1 MMNGPL
7 RRDKRVGQRV
17 EDWMHAPLTFPPQI
31 GNYSE
36 SAMTVALRMGGYK
49 LRRVLVDT
57 GSSADIIY
65 EECFRR
71 LAPEDRERL
80 EPVFEPLSGFSGE
93 TCMPIGQI
101 DFPVTMGDGTR
112 DRTVMT
118 TFLVVPAKSEY
129 NAIIGRPTL
138 GNLAAAVSTAHGLLM
153 LPTPRG
159 VAKVWAEKPMM
170 IAELSSQ
177 PRASPS
183 DKTEKWVINPRFPEQ
198 TVTLGASL
206 SPKIRHHLKQLLQEN
221 MDIFAFTHSDMT
233 GVPRDVAEH
242 HLGVSQNIKP
252 YVQKQRHMGEK
263 RKKFITSEVQKLE
276 AAGIV
281 RQIKNSTWIANP
293 VVVPKADGTW
303 RMCVDYTNLNKACP
317 KDAYPLPVID
327 EKVDSLVPFRLKC
340 FLDAY
345 KGYHQRMM
353 DKVFKGQIGKNVE
366 VYVDGLVIKSLQE
379 NRLLPDI
386 VETFT
391 ALRKNS
397 IKLNPG
403 KCSFGME
410 EGKFLGVIITKE
422 GFRVHPEK
430 VAAVVKMQSPAS
442 LKEVQ
447 ALNGRLVAINR
458 FLSKHAER
466 SLPFISVLKKCL
478 SEKQFEWTTEAEQA
492 FQDLK
497 AYLVNLPALTAPQV
511 NEVLKMYLSTS
522 PRAVSSVLLVER
534 ADVQTPIYYISRVLT
549 DAEANYS
556 ILEKL
561 VLALVHASRRQR
573 RYFQAH
579 DIEILTS
586 YPLQHVLRK
595 PDLSGRLCKW
605 AIELGVYSL
614 TFKPRTAVK
623 GQVIA
628 DFISEIPAGT
638 QVTPEDLYLPK
649 SKEIPAGQTWELHS
663 DGASSTDGAG
673 AGVILISPAGKEY
686 ARAYK
691 LNFRASNNEAEYEA
705 LIAGLKLALKYKAK
719 HVRAHIDSLLAANQI
734 NAEYEAKDEAMAKY
748 LSVCK
753 ALIKA
758 FETCVVMH
766 VPRSKNKKAD
776 ALSKLAS
783 CFAEPLQNVHVE
795 EMKDPAIQIHRVN
808 VAQQSPESW
817 TTPIVKYLTD
827 GRLPLDKG
835 EARKL
840 RSKCENYQMVNGIL
854 YRRTYLGPLL
864 RCVDPEE
871 ANYLIREIHM
881 GICGIHAGP
890 KAVVAKLK
898 GAGYYW
904 PGMHAMAVEELKRCM
919 SCQKYAPVISRPK
932 NNLIPVTSAWPFQK
946 WAVDIVGPFPEATG
960 RVKFLIVAVDYFT
973 KWVEAKPLAT
983 ISAVQVKKFLWE
995 FIVCRFGIPLY
1006 LVTDNGTQFADKL
1019 LKQWCTELQIQ
1030 QIFTSVAHPQGNGQV
1045 ERINRSILE
1054 GIKTRLDFE
1063 GASWVDEVP
1072 HVLWAH
1078 RTMKKS
1084 STGETPFSLT
1094 YGSEAMIPAEI
1105 GIPSYRHLN
1114 SHLINNDEEIRH
1126 NLDLLEERR
1135 ELAAFKEKKY
1145 KEQLKKYYNRHV
1157 HKVTFKEGEYVLRS
1171 NEASRTLPLGKLAP
1185 NWEGPYVVKKDLGK
1199 GAYELAHLDGK
1210 PIPRTWNSAQL
1221 RRCYI

>member
-1 MMNGPL
+1 
-7 RRDKRVGQRV
+7 
-17 EDWMHAPLTFPPQI
+17 
-31 GNYSE
+31 
-36 SAMTVALRMGGYK
+36 
-49 LRRVLVDT
+49 
-57 GSSADIIY
+57 
-65 EECFRR
+65 
-71 LAPEDRERL
+71 
-80 EPVFEPLSGFSGE
+80 
-93 TCMPIGQI
+93 
-101 DFPVTMGDGTR
+101 
-112 DRTVMT
+112 
-118 TFLVVPAKSEY
+118 
-129 NAIIGRPTL
+129 
-138 GNLAAAVSTAHGLLM
+138 
-153 LPTPRG
+153 
-159 VAKVWAEKPMM
+159 
-170 IAELSSQ
+170 
-177 PRASPS
+177 
-183 DKTEKWVINPRFPEQ
+183 
-198 TVTLGASL
+198 
-206 SPKIRHHLKQLLQEN
+206 
-221 MDIFAFTHSDMT
+221 MT

-242 HLGVSQNIKP
+242 HLGVSQNVKP

-345 KGYHQRMM
+345 KGYHQVKMAREDESKTAFYTQGGIYCYTKMPFGLKNAGATYQRMM

-366 VYVDGLVIKSLQE
+366 VYVDDLVIKSLQE

-649 SKEIPAGQTWELHS
+649 SKEIPAEQTWELHS
-663 DGASSTDGAG
+663 DGASSADGAG

-932 NNLIPVTSAWPFQK
+932 NDLIPVTSAWPFQK
-946 WAVDIVGPFPEATG
+946 WAVDIVGPFPEAAG